1 MHKLLMASLI
11 FGVCAAGF
19 VGGCQTAP
27 PTEEGRANLHNAV
40 EEARANLYSADP
52 DFRDFLTKSHAYVIF
67 PTVGEGGLIVG
78 GGRGRGEVY
87 RGNEMIGHAQMT
99 FASVGLQA
107 GGQAYTQVI
116 VFEDAAALDRFV
128 NNRFEFTAKASA
140 VALKEGASK
149 AARYT
154 DGVAVFTYVKGGL
167 MAQAALGGQ
176 KFSFTPLRY

>member
-1 MHKLLMASLI
+1 MNKSLIASLI

-19 VGGCQTAP
+19 VTGCQTAP
-27 PTEEGRANLHNAV
+27 PTEEGKDRLHNDV
-40 EEARANLYSADP
+40 EEARAHLYNADP
-52 DFRDFLTKSHAYVIF
+52 DFRDFLSKAHAYVIF
-67 PTVGEGGLIVG
+67 PTVGEGALIVG
-78 GGRGRGEVY
+78 AGRGRGEVY
-87 RGNEMIGHAQMT
+87 RGNDMIGHAQVT

-107 GGQAYTQVI
+107 GGQAFTEVI
-116 VFEDAAALDRFV
+116 VFENAAALDRFV

-167 MAQAALGGQ
+167 MAQAALGAQ
-176 KFSFTPLRY
+176 KFSFKSTHS

>member
-1 MHKLLMASLI
+1 MQKFIASLV
-11 FGVCAAGF
+11 FGVVAAGF

-27 PTEEGRANLHNAV
+27 PTEQGKAELHNGV
-40 EEARANLYSADP
+40 EQARDHLYRVDP
-52 DFRDFLTKSHAYVIF
+52 DFRDFLNKSHAYVIF
-67 PTVGEGGLIVG
+67 PTVGEGALIFG

-87 RGNEMIGHAQMT
+87 RGNDMIGHAQLT

-107 GGQAYTQVI
+107 GGQAFTEII
-116 VFEDAAALDRFV
+116 VFEDAAALERFV

-167 MAQAALGGQ
+167 MAQAALGAQ
-176 KFSFTPLRY
+176 KFSFTPSRI